1 MPQPVDKQTDFLIK
15 AVSPS
20 LFTAVRYPDL
30 IVALL
35 IANLLSPKLW
45 ELAGRIRSGGG
56 GPGGVES
63 SMKKLHKF
71 VNRNF
76 YHTKSIE
83 FFRIWGL
90 YEREAITD
98 PDELFSSDRAM
109 SIIKKGM
116 EVIRDPAVE
125 LLNELIDNGA
135 APRYVYPT
143 VDVILAYGRFLKDM
157 KTHPLGMTSCLDE
170 CVLIASLAL
179 ASGSCRME
187 DVVFVG
193 SPLHYT
199 LYLFPD
205 DGGYMFNAKRE
216 FFSRPAWLELTG
228 GDRERSSRMFLER
241 LYICDRIITPFGY
254 CVFPDGPATIPP
266 GRMAEVAERIALFL
280 SAHPKEISQALET
293 SRRAG
298 APGPDG
304 AECIDTALPMGREA
318 IEAAILRGTTPDRDV
333 SVLDA
338 ALYAFRHP
346 LVREPALYREA
357 AMRGFKSFILSGGVS
372 CVEDAQEIADGI
384 AGRESIYGP
393 TSRIAMPDEV
403 LAFDTANDEE
413 RDLLVET
420 LLRHSRPTP

>member
-1 MPQPVDKQTDFLIK
+1 MPETGMKQTDYLIK

-20 LFTAVRYPDL
+20 LFTAARYPDL
-30 IVALL
+30 IIALL

-45 ELAGRIRSGGG
+45 EMAGRIRSGGG
-56 GPGGVES
+56 GPGGAGP
-63 SMKKLHKF
+63 SMKKLHTF

-83 FFRIWGL
+83 FLRIWGL

-109 SIIKKGM
+109 SIMKKGM
-116 EVIRDPAVE
+116 EAIQDPAFD
-125 LLNELIDNGA
+125 LLKRLIDNGA
-135 APRYVYPT
+135 APRFVYPT
-143 VDVILAYGRFLKDM
+143 VDIILAYGRFLKDM

-179 ASGSCRME
+179 ASGFCRME
-187 DVVFVG
+187 DIVFVG

-205 DGGYMFNAKRE
+205 DEGYMFNAKRE
-216 FFSRPAWLELTG
+216 FFNRPAWLELSG
-228 GDRERSSRMFLER
+228 GDPERSRRMFLER
-241 LYICDRIITPFGY
+241 LSICDRIITPFGY
-254 CVFPDGPATIPP
+254 CVFPDGPSTITP
-266 GRMAEVAERIALFL
+266 GRMAEAAERIARFL
-280 SAHPKEISQALET
+280 SACPAEISLALET
-293 SRRAG
+293 SRREGAHGAG
-298 APGPDG
+298 G
-304 AECIDTALPMGREA
+304 AECIEDALPTGHKA
-318 IEAAILRGTTPDRDV
+318 VEAAVLNGTADRDV

-346 LVREPALYREA
+346 RVREPALYREA

-372 CVEDAQEIADGI
+372 GIEDAREIADGI

-393 TSRIAMPDEV
+393 TSRLAMPDEV
-403 LAFDTANDEE
+403 LAFGTADEE
-413 RDLLVET
+413 ERNLLVET
-420 LLRHSRPTP
+420 LLRHSRSRP

>member
-1 MPQPVDKQTDFLIK
+1 MPQSGNKQADYLIK

-20 LFTAVRYPDL
+20 LFTAARYPDL

-35 IANLLSPKLW
+35 IANLLSPRLW
-45 ELAGRIRSGGG
+45 ELAGRIRSSGGS
-56 GPGGVES
+56 PGVES
-63 SMKKLHKF
+63 SMKKLHQF

-98 PDELFSSDRAM
+98 PDELFCSDRAM
-109 SIIKKGM
+109 SIIKKGLRD
-116 EVIRDPAVE
+116 IHDPAFD
-125 LLNELIDNGA
+125 LLKKLIDNGA
-135 APRYVYPT
+135 APRFVYPT

-157 KTHPLGMTSCLDE
+157 KAHPLGMTSCLDE

-187 DVVFVG
+187 DIVFVG

-205 DGGYMFNAKRE
+205 GEGYMFNAKRE
-216 FFSRPAWLELTG
+216 FFSRPAWLDLTG
-228 GDRERSSRMFLER
+228 GDPERSSRMFLEK
-241 LYICDRIITPFGY
+241 LTICDRIITPFGY
-254 CVFPDGPATIPP
+254 CVFPDGPATIAP
-266 GRMAEVAERIALFL
+266 GRMAETGERIARFL
-280 SAHPKEISQALET
+280 SARPAEISRALET

-298 APGPDG
+298 SPGPAG
-304 AECIDTALPMGREA
+304 PERIETALPRGREA
-318 IEAAILRGTTPDRDV
+318 VEDAMLRGTENRDV

-346 LVREPALYREA
+346 RVREPALYREA

-372 CVEDAQEIADGI
+372 CVEDAREIADGI

-393 TSRIAMPDEV
+393 SSRLAMPDEV
-403 LAFDTANDEE
+403 LAFETANEEE

-420 LLRHSRPTP
+420 LLRHSRSKP

>member
-1 MPQPVDKQTDFLIK
+1 MPETGNKQADYLIK

-20 LFTAVRYPDL
+20 LFTAARYPDL

-35 IANLLSPKLW
+35 IANLLSPTLW
-45 ELAGRIRSGGG
+45 ELAGRIRSGGA
-56 GPGGVES
+56 GPGGIEP
-63 SMKKLHKF
+63 SMKKLHQF

-116 EVIRDPAVE
+116 EVIQDPAVG

-143 VDVILAYGRFLKDM
+143 VDVILAYGRFLKGM

-205 DGGYMFNAKRE
+205 DEGYMFNAKRE
-216 FFSRPAWLELTG
+216 FFSRQAWLELAG
-228 GDRERSSRMFLER
+228 GDRERSGRMFLEK

-254 CVFPDGPATIPP
+254 CVFPDGPTTIPP
-266 GRMAEVAERIALFL
+266 GRMAEVAERITRFL
-280 SAHPKEISQALET
+280 SSRPAEISRALET
-293 SRRAG
+293 TRRAE
-298 APGPDG
+298 APGPAG
-304 AECIDTALPMGREA
+304 AECVGAALPMGREA
-318 IEAAILRGTTPDRDV
+318 VEAATLQGTPDRDV

-346 LVREPALYREA
+346 RVREPALYREA

-372 CVEDAQEIADGI
+372 CIEDAQEIADGI
-384 AGRESIYGP
+384 TGRESIYGP

-403 LAFDTANDEE
+403 LAFDTASDEE

-420 LLRHSRPTP
+420 LLRHSRPRP